1 MTKATVGGSTPAVIA
16 ALKTGQ
22 VDASITST
30 QLGLQLEENGEGRL
44 LFDCSDYVGT
54 IELYTMFASRTLAE
68 HNPDAVRRFLA
79 AWYET
84 VDFMKSHKPE
94 TVAVAA
100 KVMGH
105 SPSVESRVY
114 DLLVGKLSSDG
125 KFSPQAIETLRG
137 SFIAMK
143 SADESVDMK
152 RLYTEEFLPRSSA

>member
-1 MTKATVGGSTPAVIA
+1 
-16 ALKTGQ
+16 
-22 VDASITST
+22 
-30 QLGLQLEENGEGRL
+30 
-44 LFDCSDYVGT
+44 
-54 IELYTMFASRTLAE
+54 
-68 HNPDAVRRFLA
+68 
-79 AWYET
+79 
-84 VDFMKSHKPE
+84 MKSHKAE

-143 SADESVDMK
+143 SAGASVDMK
-152 RLYTEEFLPRSSA
+152 RLYTEEFLPRS